1 MSDAPED
8 LDAWVVT
15 LADTLGLGADE
26 HPIGLLLDLTRDAA
40 HGVTRP
46 AGPLTTYLVGLAV
59 AQGMTVEDA
68 AARTRATIAEWKTE
82 PSEPA

>member
-8 LDAWVVT
+8 LDAWVKS
-15 LADTLGLGADE
+15 LSESLGLDGDQ

-40 HGVTRP
+40 HGVVRP

-68 AARTRATIAEWKTE
+68 AARTRATIAEWADGPGPT
-82 PSEPA
+82 

>member
-8 LDAWVVT
+8 LDAWVAT
-15 LADTLGLGADE
+15 LADSLGLSAAQ

-40 HGVTRP
+40 HGVVRP
-46 AGPLTTYLVGLAV
+46 AGPLTTYLIGLAV

-68 AARTRATIAEWKTE
+68 AIRTRATITEWKNSTE
-82 PSEPA
+82 PT